1 MNIFRTAMRIRRCL
15 PVALGLIAGLVQVPL
30 QPARA
35 QDGTGAMPASFSD
48 AQLDEIVGPIA
59 LYPDK
64 LVAIILPASTYP
76 LEVVQ
81 ADRLLKKNKKMSEDA
96 IKKLDF
102 DTSILALMHYP
113 EVLSKMNKDL
123 DWTTMLGDAVAD
135 QQEEVMA
142 AIQRFR
148 ANAQAAG
155 NLVSNEQVVYKVQES
170 TITIVSASPT
180 VIYVPTYNPQV
191 VVVKQTY
198 TAPVV
203 TFAAGI
209 AVGAWLSHDCDW
221 HSHHIDVDIHG
232 HRGYWGGHHGYGH
245 IHGGVWGP
253 SAGRRAAARTGARA
267 GARAGYRTGT
277 RQGYRSGY
285 RAGQRNNV
293 PRTNAFNSAIR

>member
-1 MNIFRTAMRIRRCL
+1 M
-15 PVALGLIAGLVQVPL
+15 
-30 QPARA
+30 
-35 QDGTGAMPASFSD
+35 
-48 AQLDEIVGPIA
+48 
-59 LYPDK
+59 YPDK
-64 LVAIILPASTYP
+64 LIAIVLPASTYP

-81 ADRLLKKNKKMSEDA
+81 ADRLLDKNKKKMSDDE

-113 EVLSKMNKDL
+113 EVLGKMNEDL
-123 DWTTMLGDAVAD
+123 DWTTNLGDAVAN

-148 ANAQAAG
+148 AKAQAAG

-191 VVVKQTY
+191 VVVQHTSPS
-198 TAPVV
+198 PVV

-209 AVGAWLSHDCDW
+209 AVGAWLSHECDW

-232 HRGYWGGHHGYGH
+232 HRGYWGGRHAYGH
-245 IHGGVWGP
+245 IRGGVWGP

-285 RAGQRNNV
+285 RAGQRSNV
-293 PRTNAFNSAIR
+293 ARLSNTV